1 MIHTILVEDDPMVA
15 QINEQYLERLG
26 DFSVDATFG
35 NGQAALDYLRVT
47 TPDLVILDVY
57 MPVMD
62 GTTLLRRMRT
72 ENIRSA
78 VIMVTAA
85 TEMTVVED
93 ALRLGIVDY
102 LSKPYSFQ
110 RFQEAVNKFLSKAS
124 LLKSTAVAD
133 QEVVDQ
139 LISNGSNS
147 NEPAD
152 NHRELHKG
160 LNART
165 LESLFSYLRQKPDD
179 KHTCE
184 SISAASGLSKVTVR
198 RYLNYLIE
206 SGQLSSTID
215 YETGG
220 RPRVLYRLR

>member
-15 QINEQYLERLG
+15 QINEQYLERFG
-26 DFSVDATFG
+26 EFSVDAVFA

-62 GTTLLRRMRT
+62 GTTLLRRMRA
-72 ENIRSA
+72 EDIKSS

-85 TEMTVVED
+85 TEMSVVED

-102 LSKPYSFQ
+102 LIKPYSFQ

-124 LLKSTAVAD
+124 LLKSAAVAD

-139 LISNGSNS
+139 LISNS
-147 NEPAD
+147 NEPSD
-152 NHRELHKG
+152 NRRELHKG

-165 LESLFSYLRQKPDD
+165 LDSLFAYLRQKPDE

-206 SGQLSSTID
+206 SGQLLSSID

-220 RPRVLYRLR
+220 RPRVLYRLK